1 MPSGGGAV
9 GVHAVIFGSMDIV
22 NYYADL
28 GIEDDHAD
36 EVGYWCYWVRS
47 FVFFSC
53 TQVPKTNE
61 PRKPFL
67 KISDWKMGSYYLPM
81 EL

>member
-1 MPSGGGAV
+1 MQKVLNFLLKKHPQSAVPSGGGAV

-36 EVGYWCYWVRS
+36 EVGY
-47 FVFFSC
+47 
-53 TQVPKTNE
+53 
-61 PRKPFL
+61 
-67 KISDWKMGSYYLPM
+67 
-81 EL
+81 